1 MLTKGFNLAIID
13 KREEVYLWRRTMNK
27 ENLALDRFQGNNIKD
42 ISPCGKGYVTG
53 VPYAR
58 DYYLAHPEVLSTGK
72 TRTLEGSAAE
82 KLAENFAKFD
92 KETGVLSKVFSRM
105 NKWSRE

>member
-13 KREEVYLWRRTMNK
+13 KREEVYLWRRTMKN
-27 ENLALDRFQGNNIKD
+27 DITRFQGDNIED
-42 ISPCGKGYVTG
+42 TYPCGKGCVTG

-72 TRTLEGSAAE
+72 TRDVKGKAAKE
-82 KLAENFAKFD
+82 IAKNVKKLDAK
-92 KETGVLSKVFSRM
+92 EGVLSNVFAKMKFFS
-105 NKWSRE
+105 K

>member
-13 KREEVYLWRRTMNK
+13 KREEVYLWRRTMSEK
-27 ENLALDRFQGNNIKD
+27 NLTDFQGPNIEK
-42 ISPCGKGYVTG
+42 IYPCGKGCVTG

-72 TRTLEGSAAE
+72 TRTVEGSAAE
-82 KLAENFAKFD
+82 KIAENVAKFD
-92 KETGVLSKVFSRM
+92 KKTGVLSKVFSRM